1 MVIGNKG
8 AVVAAI
14 GIAKVKTA
22 MLMIGITLT
31 LFYNLPFEL
40 ISLRI
45 SDFLLA
51 LAAILSVISA
61 IKYYIMAKPYF
72 KEM

>member
-1 MVIGNKG
+1 MS
-8 AVVAAI
+8 
-14 GIAKVKTA
+14 GI
-22 MLMIGITLT
+22 ILT

-51 LAAILSVISA
+51 LAAILSVISGV
-61 IKYYIMAKPYF
+61 KYYMMAKPYL
-72 KEM
+72 KDR

>member
-1 MVIGNKG
+1 MGSVLLHDRSDFF
-8 AVVAAI
+8 AAQGV
-14 GIAKVKTA
+14 GI
-22 MLMIGITLT
+22 ILT

-51 LAAILSVISA
+51 LAAILSVISGV
-61 IKYYIMAKPYF
+61 KYYIMAKPYL
-72 KEM
+72 KDR